1 MFQNVSGI
9 CVNQVKHADME
20 MIVMRKFILK
30 GPWQAT
36 QERVDEEAARKRGK
50 HGQHPLLSFLV
61 KGKARQGT
69 QI

>member
-1 MFQNVSGI
+1 
-9 CVNQVKHADME
+9 
-20 MIVMRKFILK
+20 MRKFILT

-36 QERVDEEAARKRGK
+36 QERVDEEAAGKRGK

-61 KGKARQGT
+61 KRKARQGK